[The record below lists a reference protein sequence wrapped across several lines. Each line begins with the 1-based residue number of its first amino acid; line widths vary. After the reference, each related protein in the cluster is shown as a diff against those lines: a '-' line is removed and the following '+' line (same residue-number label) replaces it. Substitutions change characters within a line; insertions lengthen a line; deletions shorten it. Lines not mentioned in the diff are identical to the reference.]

1 MIESIITL
9 LIYVCLLAL
18 VVYLIVWVLG
28 VIGVPLPEKVI
39 QIIWVIVA
47 LIVVLMI
54 LQTILPRFG
63 VKIALISEAIA
74 QQRARVVVPAVPR
87 PLPAQP
93 ESIPLIA
100 VPPLLVLYDF
110 NRRINCL
117 DPPDPLG
124 LGGPGFDGKPLDP
137 AKGNVMIPCWQ
148 RRAGGSP
155 TPTR

>member
-63 VKIALISEAIA
+63 VKIAFMPEAYA
-74 QQRARVVVPAVPR
+74 AKKPPTC
-87 PLPAQP
+87 
-93 ESIPLIA
+93 ESI
-100 VPPLLVLYDF
+100 
-110 NRRINCL
+110 
-117 DPPDPLG
+117 
-124 LGGPGFDGKPLDP
+124 K
-137 AKGNVMIPCWQ
+137 
-148 RRAGGSP
+148 
-155 TPTR
+155 TPEACTANASCAWVRV